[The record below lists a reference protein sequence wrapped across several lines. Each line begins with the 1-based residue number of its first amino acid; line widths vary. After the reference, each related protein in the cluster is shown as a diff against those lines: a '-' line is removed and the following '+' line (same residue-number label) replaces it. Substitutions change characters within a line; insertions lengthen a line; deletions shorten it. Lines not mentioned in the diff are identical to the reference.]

1 MHLFLS
7 WSGGR
12 SHRLALNLKDWLECH
27 FSNAGITA
35 FVSSD
40 IEKGSAWFPVVAGQL
55 QGADAGV
62 VCLTRQSLGSEWLLF
77 EAGALVTAVAS
88 RHGEGRIFTYLLD
101 LSAGDLRGPLAA
113 YQSTV
118 ATREDTLRFV
128 NGLLTLLGRARLT
141 PHEFEPAWH
150 DLHGRL
156 DALEAQAVTDV
167 FPALSQLFDRKTF
180 TEPVTECMDQ
190 SWSQRYEGAITT
202 RNALATKADLVRS
215 ECGQFVADLYREL
228 LAQVDSYA
236 MDLRALLFEPK
247 VFNLTDDGR
256 RAVPKGIETALE
268 RSRIGVH
275 ALIAQLTDARQQALV
290 PDAFR
295 FERAVSFAARK
306 AMVHRLERE
315 MDTGNAAAHAS
326 TAGER
331 FALVGS
337 DWTLDRILG
346 YLMGERFGTAQDHA
360 QAVRAARQEL
370 ERIQASITPPTL
382 MSLHYCLRWLCTTF
396 NTSAPPADPG
406 PVCRLVTDIRA
417 VLDERGLDQ
426 GGQLRSVLADIE
438 EAAQPPSSSV

>member
-12 SHRLALNLKDWLECH
+12 SHRLAQTLKEWLESH
-27 FSNAGITA
+27 FCSDDITA

-40 IEKGSAWFPVVAGQL
+40 IEKGSAWFPVVAGRL
-55 QGADAGV
+55 QAADAGV
-62 VCLTRQSLGSEWLLF
+62 VCLTRQSLGSDWLLF

-101 LSAGDLRGPLAA
+101 LSAGDLTGPLAA
-113 YQSTV
+113 YQSTE

-128 NGLLTLLGRARLT
+128 NGLLTLLGRQPLT
-141 PHEFEPAWH
+141 PREFEPAWG
-150 DLHGRL
+150 DLQKRL
-156 DALEAQAVTDV
+156 DALKTQAVTDV
-167 FPALSQLFDRKTF
+167 FPALPQLFDRKTF

-190 SWSQRYEGAITT
+190 SWFQRYDGAITT
-202 RNALATKADLVRS
+202 RGALATKADLVRS
-215 ECGQFVADLYREL
+215 ECSQFASDLYREL

-268 RSRIGVH
+268 RSRIAVN
-275 ALIAQLTDARQQALV
+275 ALIARLTDARQQAVV

-295 FERAVSFAARK
+295 FERAVSFPARK
-306 AMVHRLERE
+306 AMVHRVERE
-315 MDTGNAAAHAS
+315 MDARNAAADPQ
-326 TAGER
+326 TADER
-331 FALVGS
+331 LALIGS
-337 DWTLDRILG
+337 EWTLDRILG
-346 YLMGERFGTAQDHA
+346 YLLSERFGTTQDYA

-370 ERIQASITPPTL
+370 ERIQASMTPPTL
-382 MSLHYCLRWLCTTF
+382 MGLHYCLRWLRTTF
-396 NTSAPPADPG
+396 NAPAPPADPG
-406 PVCRLVTDIRA
+406 PVRRLATDIRA
-417 VLDERGLDQ
+417 VLDERELDQ

-438 EAAQPPSSSV
+438 EAAQPPSSSA